1 VHLIVAFAAP
11 LSDAGRAALS
21 QQQAPQL
28 ERWLADATEAS
39 RDLDDV
45 SSLVPP
51 HERAFARA
59 LGWPVHADGPLPWA
73 AWLAAQEGI
82 AVGDAAWGLLTPAH
96 WRVGADAVHLA
107 DPRTLDLDTTTSK
120 ALFDAVRPLLDSEG
134 IALEWGAPLH
144 WFASHPSLAALAT
157 ASLDRVVGRNVDR
170 WLPRQPEVR
179 LLRRLQSEVQM
190 RLHAHPL
197 NQAREVQGRLPVNS
211 FWLSGC
217 GVPLA
222 QTTHDAQLDERLT
235 VPALAEDWPSWRE
248 AFDALDASLA
258 SRPPTRLTLC
268 GERGAVTY
276 DARPRS
282 LWQRVSAHLP
292 RPRRA
297 RHAWARGL

>member
-21 QQQAPQL
+21 QQPAPQL

-59 LGWPVHADGPLPWA
+59 LGWPVGENTPLPWA
-73 AWLAAQEGI
+73 ARLAAQEGI
-82 AVGDAAWGLLTPAH
+82 IVGDAPWGLLTPAH
-96 WRVGADAVHLA
+96 WRVGADAVLLA
-107 DPRTLDLDTTTSK
+107 DPRTLDLDGEASRVMFDTVQP
-120 ALFDAVRPLLDSEG
+120 LFASEG
-134 IALEWGAPLH
+134 IVLAWGAPLQ
-144 WFASHPSLAALAT
+144 WYASHPSLASLAT

-170 WLPRQPEVR
+170 WLPRQPGAR

-190 RLHAHPL
+190 RLHDLPV
-197 NQAREVQGRLPVNS
+197 NQAREAQGRLPVNS

-217 GVPLA
+217 GVPRA
-222 QTTHDAQLDERLT
+222 TVANDAQLDERLS

-248 AFDALDASLA
+248 AFDALDATLA
-258 SRPPTRLTLC
+258 SRRPTRLTLC